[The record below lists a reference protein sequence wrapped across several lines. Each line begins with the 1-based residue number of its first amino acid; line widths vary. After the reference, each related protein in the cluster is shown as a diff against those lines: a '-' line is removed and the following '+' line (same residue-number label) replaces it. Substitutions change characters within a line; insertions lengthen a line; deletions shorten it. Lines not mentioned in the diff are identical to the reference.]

1 MVWPTRRPAPLS
13 GALGD
18 DRAGTTRP
26 AAPRGYRS
34 VLANREFLGLL
45 ISRVVSLVGDQL
57 ARVALTV
64 LVFSRTGS
72 PLLSAATYAATF
84 LPAVIG
90 GPLLGGLADRLPRRR
105 LLVFTDL
112 LRGGLFAL
120 MAVPGLP
127 LTVLLALVLVATTV
141 EAPWS
146 AARAPLMRD
155 ILIDDDGYQ
164 LGTGLD
170 EALNDSG
177 QVVGFAAAGAL
188 LVVFSTS
195 AALLLDAVSFGVSA
209 VAVRLLVR
217 QRAAAGP
224 GRPAGAPG
232 SMRRRW
238 TSRVDMALSD
248 ARLGLRAATAP
259 SCRRPLLLTWAG
271 ISCSIAPEALAAPWG
286 RSLGAGSLGV
296 GLLYAA
302 GPAGSVVGFL
312 LAGRASAEVGRRL
325 LLPLALLALLPLV
338 VCLAGPPLPCAL
350 ALVGVSGVGT
360 SYSLLAR
367 VAFVR
372 GGGRPLPRPGL
383 RHRRGRRHGR
393 SGSWH
398 RGCRWRGRP
407 DQPRVRGRPDRRT
420 GPGAGGGRAARLAP
434 HRCGRTDIYGRRRSV
449 PRLRLA
455 FLKSCVKPE
464 PAASHAQGWHADH
477 RRAVCG
483 RPITAT
489 CAAHPRAV

>member
-1 MVWPTRRPAPLS
+1 MTEQVRP
-13 GALGD
+13 D
-18 DRAGTTRP
+18 P

-84 LPAVIG
+84 LPAVVG

-141 EAPWS
+141 EAPWA

-195 AALLLDAVSFGVSA
+195 AALLLNAVSFGVSA
-209 VAVRLLVR
+209 VAVHLLVR
-217 QRAAAGP
+217 QRAAADP
-224 GRPAGAPG
+224 GRPVGAPS

-238 TSRVDMALSD
+238 TSRVAIALSD

-296 GLLYAA
+296 GLLFAA

-312 LAGRASAEVGRRL
+312 LAGRASAQVGQRL

-367 VAFVR
+367 IAFVR
-372 GGGRPLPRPGL
+372 GVAGPYRGRAFAIASAGVTAGQGVGIAVAGGAAALTNPGFAVGLIGALGLVLVGVALLASPPSGVVAQTSMAAAGASRGSGRP
-383 RHRRGRRHGR
+383 
-393 SGSWH
+393 S
-398 RGCRWRGRP
+398 
-407 DQPRVRGRPDRRT
+407 
-420 GPGAGGGRAARLAP
+420 
-434 HRCGRTDIYGRRRSV
+434 
-449 PRLRLA
+449 
-455 FLKSCVKPE
+455 
-464 PAASHAQGWHADH
+464 
-477 RRAVCG
+477 
-483 RPITAT
+483 
-489 CAAHPRAV
+489 

>member
-1 MVWPTRRPAPLS
+1 VTEQGRQDA
-13 GALGD
+13 
-18 DRAGTTRP
+18 

-84 LPAVIG
+84 LPAVVG

-127 LTVLLALVLVATTV
+127 LTALLALVLVATTV
-141 EAPWS
+141 EAPWA

-195 AALLLDAVSFGVSA
+195 AALLLDAVSFGLSA
-209 VAVRLLVR
+209 VAVRVLVR
-217 QRAAAGP
+217 RRAAADP

-238 TSRVDMALSD
+238 TTRVAMAVSD

-286 RSLGAGSLGV
+286 RSLGAGSLGI
-296 GLLYAA
+296 GLLFAA

-338 VCLAGPPLPCAL
+338 VCLAVPPLPYAL
-350 ALVGVSGVGT
+350 ALVGLSGVGT

-372 GGGRPLPRPGL
+372 GVAGPYRGRAFAIAAAGVTAGQGVGIAVAGGVAALTDPGFAVGLIGALGLVLVGVALLASPPTGVVAQTSLAGTVASRDPGRP
-383 RHRRGRRHGR
+383 
-393 SGSWH
+393 S
-398 RGCRWRGRP
+398 
-407 DQPRVRGRPDRRT
+407 
-420 GPGAGGGRAARLAP
+420 
-434 HRCGRTDIYGRRRSV
+434 
-449 PRLRLA
+449 
-455 FLKSCVKPE
+455 
-464 PAASHAQGWHADH
+464 
-477 RRAVCG
+477 
-483 RPITAT
+483 
-489 CAAHPRAV
+489 

>member
-1 MVWPTRRPAPLS
+1 MTEQVRQVPA
-13 GALGD
+13 
-18 DRAGTTRP
+18 T
-26 AAPRGYRS
+26 PRGYRS

-84 LPAVIG
+84 LPAVVG

-141 EAPWS
+141 EAPWA

-188 LVVFSTS
+188 LAVFSTS

-209 VAVRLLVR
+209 VAVRLLVQ
-217 QRAAAGP
+217 QRAAADP

-232 SMRRRW
+232 PMRRRW
-238 TSRVDMALSD
+238 TSRVAMALSD

-271 ISCSIAPEALAAPWG
+271 ISDE
-286 RSLGAGSLGV
+286 
-296 GLLYAA
+296 
-302 GPAGSVVGFL
+302 
-312 LAGRASAEVGRRL
+312 
-325 LLPLALLALLPLV
+325 
-338 VCLAGPPLPCAL
+338 
-350 ALVGVSGVGT
+350 
-360 SYSLLAR
+360 
-367 VAFVR
+367 
-372 GGGRPLPRPGL
+372 
-383 RHRRGRRHGR
+383 
-393 SGSWH
+393 
-398 RGCRWRGRP
+398 
-407 DQPRVRGRPDRRT
+407 PRVRGRPDRRT

-434 HRCGRTDIYGRRRSV
+434 HRCGRTAIYGRCRSI
-449 PRLRLA
+449 PRLRQA
-455 FLKSCVKPE
+455 FLG
-464 PAASHAQGWHADH
+464 GWCLLP
-477 RRAVCG
+477 RG
-483 RPITAT
+483 GPPISMIVLGEW
-489 CAAHPRAV
+489 P